1 MEKMYKHGRK
11 RRIRFGGF
19 IRVSKRERERERE
32 REEDKET
39 KRRYTKAL
47 SLW

>member
-32 REEDKET
+32 EDKET

>member
-32 REEDKET
+32 RRRQRDEEEI
-39 KRRYTKAL
+39 Y
-47 SLW
+47 